1 MNLNKESKFEG
12 YHYRTS
18 SRFGGRIEISINEE
32 CVSITGPRIG
42 VGIYKAWILIQAV
55 LLFLI
60 IPAII
65 FPIIFGVPI
74 YLLIILA
81 LLFLHYTISAV
92 GAIALWELAN
102 VLAFDKNKKGDR
114 ETFSIVD
121 IKDIRIGK
129 GWERNGLWFVI
140 PYVIPMINMMSE
152 GLCVSFE
159 APDSVTG
166 KDVVYAFLLHS
177 KEETKTFVDLLN

>member
-1 MNLNKESKFEG
+1 M
-12 YHYRTS
+12 
-18 SRFGGRIEISINEE
+18 
-32 CVSITGPRIG
+32 
-42 VGIYKAWILIQAV
+42 
-55 LLFLI
+55 I

-65 FPIIFGVPI
+65 FPIIFGAPI

-81 LLFLHYTISAV
+81 LLFLHYVISAV
-92 GAIALWELAN
+92 GAVALWELAN
-102 VLAFDKNKKGDR
+102 FLAFDKDKKGDN
-114 ETFSIVD
+114 ETFKIAD

-140 PYVIPMINMMSE
+140 PYVIPMIDMMSE

-166 KDVVYAFLLHS
+166 KDVVFAFHMHS
-177 KEETKTFVDLLN
+177 KEEIKTFVDLLK